1 MTTVMELTNVL
12 ITIASS
18 LWPTPLS
25 LVDAFADPVTGA
37 SDPMVD
43 ARLASLRARVAS
55 AHLKQHHRLDA
66 AGLATLIEVSS
77 SL

>member
-43 ARLASLRARVAS
+43 AWLASLCARVTR
-55 AHLKQHHRLDA
+55 AHLEQHQRLDNQPFFN
-66 AGLATLIEVSS
+66 
-77 SL
+77 